1 MERVQRIALITALLL
16 CSIGMALGQEISF
29 TAKVD
34 RTSIAAGEPLQ
45 LTISLANAQGN
56 ISAPELGGLVVQR
69 GPFPSTDIKVF
80 NGRMVTSVSHTWVL
94 TANRPGKYTIGP
106 ARVQVG
112 GGVISTDPITI
123 DVGAAA
129 AQPQEAQ
136 AMQGQ
141 SRDVNLFATIS
152 LSKNKAYVG
161 DQVVATYTLYS
172 RYANLDLAQYD
183 LPKLNG
189 FWTEDVPMGNTAW
202 EEKLETINGL
212 QYKVAILKRQVLFPQ
227 KSGKLRI
234 EPFTLTCVVNRSF
247 FNRGNSID
255 LKSNVVELTAL
266 DLPPSA
272 PANFTG
278 SVGEMQMAVKA
289 DRTSIK
295 ADEAIELTVRIT
307 GRSNLK
313 LLEAPAITFPSDFE
327 VYDPKVT
334 DKITVNGG
342 GMSGQREFQFLVIPR
357 YEGQYELEPIS
368 FSYFDTKEG
377 SYKTLKSEAMTIDV
391 AAGAGGAGVAVQRP
405 TKTDVKVLGTDI
417 RYIRQSPLELRPVG
431 HQLFGSAVWFA
442 GMGTPAVAFV
452 LLLVWRRKHLREQG
466 DSVGLRRK
474 RADKVARE
482 RLKQAAEALKQNA
495 RELFYTALSK
505 ALHGYLAD
513 KLGTGVAEVSAAQLH
528 ERLSG
533 YPEGPALAADF
544 AALITTCDMA
554 RFAPSDDRPRQE
566 VYDEAA
572 RLIGRAEQHLRA

>member
-1 MERVQRIALITALLL
+1 MLLL
-16 CSIGMALGQEISF
+16 LGSIVLGQEISF

-34 RTSIAAGEPLQ
+34 RTNIAAGEPVQ
-45 LTISLANAQGN
+45 LTITLVNAQGN
-56 ISAPELGGLVVQR
+56 ISAPELGGLVIQR

-112 GGVISTDPITI
+112 GGVISTEPITI
-123 DVGAAA
+123 EVGAAA
-129 AQPQEAQ
+129 AQPKDAQ
-136 AMQGQ
+136 AAQGQ

-152 LSKNKAYVG
+152 VSKNKAYVG

-189 FWTEDVPMGNTAW
+189 FWTEDVPMGNANW
-202 EEKLETINGL
+202 EDKLETINGM

-247 FNRGNSID
+247 FNRGTSID
-255 LKSNVVELTAL
+255 LKSNAVELTVQ
-266 DLPPSA
+266 DLPPNA
-272 PANFTG
+272 PPGFSGA
-278 SVGEMQMAVKA
+278 VGELQMTVKA

-295 ADEAIELTVRIT
+295 ADEAIELTVRFN

-313 LLEAPAITFPSDFE
+313 LLEAPSIAFPSDFE

-342 GMSGQREFQFLVIPR
+342 GMSGQREFQYLVIPR
-357 YEGQYELEPIS
+357 FEGQYELEPVT
-368 FSYFDTKEG
+368 FSYFDTKAG
-377 SYKTLKSEAMTIDV
+377 GYKTLTGEAMTIDV
-391 AAGAGGAGVAVQRP
+391 AQGAGGAGAAIQRP

-417 RYIRQSPLELRPVG
+417 RYIRQGPLELRPVG
-431 HQLFGSAVWFA
+431 QQLFGSVKWFA
-442 GMGTPAVAFV
+442 GMGAPALAFV
-452 LLLVWRRKHLREQG
+452 FLLVWRRKQLSDQADATG
-466 DSVGLRRK
+466 MRRK

-482 RLKQAAEALKQNA
+482 RLRQAADALKQNA
-495 RELFYTALSK
+495 REPFYTALSK

-513 KLGTGVAEVSAAQLH
+513 KLGIGVAEVSASQLQ

-554 RFAPSDDRPRQE
+554 RFAPTDDRPRQE
-566 VYDEAA
+566 LYDEAA

>member
-1 MERVQRIALITALLL
+1 MERVLRITLLPVLLL
-16 CSIGMALGQEISF
+16 LGGIAWGQEISF

-34 RTSIAAGEPLQ
+34 RTNIAAGEPLQ
-45 LTISLANAQGN
+45 LTITLVNAQGN
-56 ISAPELGGLVVQR
+56 ISAPELGGLVIQR

-112 GGVISTDPITI
+112 GGVISTEPITI
-123 DVGAAA
+123 EVGAAA

-136 AMQGQ
+136 AAQGQ

-152 LSKNKAYVG
+152 VSKNKAYVG

-189 FWTEDVPMGNTAW
+189 FWTEDVPMGNANW
-202 EEKLETINGL
+202 EDKLETINGM

-247 FNRGNSID
+247 FNRGTSID
-255 LKSNVVELTAL
+255 LKSNAVELTVQ
-266 DLPPSA
+266 DLPPNA
-272 PANFTG
+272 PPGFSGA
-278 SVGEMQMAVKA
+278 VGELQMTVKA

-295 ADEAIELTVRIT
+295 ADEAIELTVRFN

-313 LLEAPAITFPSDFE
+313 LLEAPSIAFPSDFE

-334 DKITVNGG
+334 DKISVNGG
-342 GMSGQREFQFLVIPR
+342 GMSGQREFQYLVIPR
-357 YEGQYELEPIS
+357 FEGLYELEPVT
-368 FSYFDTKEG
+368 FSYFDTKAG
-377 SYKTLKSEAMTIDV
+377 GYKTLRGEAMTVDV
-391 AAGAGGAGVAVQRP
+391 AQGAGGAGAAIQRP

-417 RYIRQSPLELRPVG
+417 RYIRQGPLELRPVG
-431 HQLFGSAVWFA
+431 HQLFGSVKWFA
-442 GMGTPAVAFV
+442 GMGAPALAFV
-452 LLLVWRRKHLREQG
+452 FLLVWRRKQLSDQADATG
-466 DSVGLRRK
+466 MRRK

-482 RLKQAAEALKQNA
+482 RLRQAADALKQNA
-495 RELFYTALSK
+495 REPFYTALSK

-513 KLGTGVAEVSAAQLH
+513 KLGIGVAEVSASQLH

-533 YPEGPALAADF
+533 YQEGPALAADF

-554 RFAPSDDRPRQE
+554 RFAPTDDRPRQE
-566 VYDEAA
+566 LYDEAA

>member
-1 MERVQRIALITALLL
+1 MLLL
-16 CSIGMALGQEISF
+16 LGSIALGQEISF

-34 RTSIAAGEPLQ
+34 RTNIAAGEPVQ
-45 LTISLANAQGN
+45 LTITLVNAQGN
-56 ISAPELGGLVVQR
+56 ISAPELGGLVIQR

-112 GGVISTDPITI
+112 GGVISTEPITI
-123 DVGAAA
+123 EVGAAA
-129 AQPQEAQ
+129 AQPKDAQ
-136 AMQGQ
+136 AAQGQ

-152 LSKNKAYVG
+152 VSKNKAYVG
-161 DQVVATYTLYS
+161 DQVVATYTLYT
-172 RYANLDLAQYD
+172 RYASLDLAQYD

-189 FWTEDVPMGNTAW
+189 FWTEEVPMGNANW
-202 EEKLETINGL
+202 EDKLETINGQ

-247 FNRGNSID
+247 FNRGTSID
-255 LKSNVVELTAL
+255 LKSNAVELTVL
-266 DLPPSA
+266 DLPPNA

-278 SVGEMQMAVKA
+278 SVGELQMEVKA

-295 ADEAIELTVRIT
+295 ADEAIELTVRIS

-313 LLEAPAITFPSDFE
+313 LLEAPQMSFPTDFE

-342 GMSGQREFQFLVIPR
+342 GMSGQREFQYLVIPR
-357 YEGQYELEPIS
+357 FEGQYELEPIS
-368 FSYFDTKEG
+368 FSYFDTKTG
-377 SYKTLKSEAMTIDV
+377 SYKTLTSDALTIDV
-391 AAGAGGAGVAVQRP
+391 AEGAGGAGAVVQRP

-417 RYIRQSPLELRPVG
+417 RYIRQGPLELRPVG
-431 HQLFGSAVWFA
+431 DELFGSAAWFA
-442 GMGTPAVAFV
+442 GMGTPALAFV
-452 LLLVWRRKHLREQG
+452 LLLVWRRKQLREQG
-466 DSVGLRRK
+466 DTVGLRRK

-482 RLKQAAEALKQNA
+482 RLRQAADALKQNA
-495 RELFYTALSK
+495 REPFYTALSK

-513 KLGTGVAEVSAAQLH
+513 KLGVGVAEVSASQLH
-528 ERLSG
+528 ERLSR
-533 YPEGPALAADF
+533 YPEGPALAAEF
-544 AALITTCDMA
+544 AALLTTCDMA
-554 RFAPSDDRPRQE
+554 RFAPTDDRPRQE
-566 VYDEAA
+566 LYDEAA
-572 RLIGRAEQHLRA
+572 HLIGRAEQHLRA